1 MPPAPQDPQGSSV
14 GGGKKGHQKPVQI
27 DSIDYDMKLFNWT
40 SERNA
45 VVSERNECIALLR
58 YRSPFVSQA
67 LIYLPQ
73 SNLS

>member
-14 GGGKKGHQKPVQI
+14 GGGKKGHQKPVVQI
-27 DSIDYDMKLFNWT
+27 DSIDYDMKLFNWS

-58 YRSPFVSQA
+58 SPFVPQA